1 LTKLLPSIRVPQWFG
16 ALQEREFA
24 LLFVARTV
32 SLFGSAITPIA
43 LAFAVLRLTGSASD
57 LGFVLAARVVP
68 QILFLLVGGIW
79 ADRLPR
85 HLVMV
90 GSNIANGVTQA
101 ATAALLLAHS
111 ASVWQL
117 AVLQAAN
124 GAAFAFFLPASTGLV
139 PQAVSAARLQQANA
153 LLRISINGSQIGGAA
168 IGGVLVATIGA
179 SGALLVDAFTFFGS
193 AALLALMRLPRGQRM
208 PARNFL
214 VELREGWQAFR
225 SRAWLSA
232 MVAQVSLV
240 NAAQRGPFL
249 VLGPVVAARHLGGAT
264 AWGLILSAQAGG
276 LFLGGFFGLRF
287 RPRRPLVACT
297 WLVFALALPLLALG
311 LTLPTIAIAAA
322 ALLSGIAV
330 EVFGVLWDTTVQ
342 EEIPADVLS
351 RVSSYDQLGS
361 FGLIPIALALS
372 GPLASAVG
380 ISATLFGAAAIV
392 VLATAPI
399 LLLEDVRAIHRR
411 ELRPE
416 AEAVA
421 PLASQ

>member
-1 LTKLLPSIRVPQWFG
+1 MLPSIRVPYWFG

-24 LLFVARTV
+24 LLFLARTV

-139 PQAVSAARLQQANA
+139 PQVVSAARLQQANA

-179 SGALLVDAFTFFGS
+179 SGALLVDTCTFFGS
-193 AALLALMRLPRGQRM
+193 AALLALMRLPRGQRL
-208 PARNFL
+208 PARNFV

-276 LFLGGFFGLRF
+276 LFLGGVLGLRF
-287 RPRRPLVACT
+287 RPQRPLLACT

-311 LTLPTIAIAAA
+311 LTLPTIAVAAA
-322 ALLSGIAV
+322 AVVSGVAI

-342 EEIPADVLS
+342 EQVPADVLS

-361 FGLIPIALALS
+361 FSLIPIALALA

-380 ISATLFGAAAIV
+380 VSATLFGAAAIV

-399 LLLEDVRAIHRR
+399 LLLEDVRAIRR
-411 ELRPE
+411 SAPRPE

-421 PLASQ
+421 PLASH